1 MFPYLKHSEANFHG
15 RLLYEGQPQRHTQF
29 LTLQAV
35 EKEGVKLPVRS
46 ADLLSPV
53 VFGGQ
58 GTEGDSSWHGAAPP
72 WYSYSA

>member
-1 MFPYLKHSEANFHG
+1 MKDSPRG
-15 RLLYEGQPQRHTQF
+15 TQF

-35 EKEGVKLPVRS
+35 EKAGVKLPVRS

-72 WYSYSA
+72 CIRTVRDH